1 MTVSDLYLTCFVVGF
16 VLSAASVLMGSMHPH
31 LHIHLPGGNVHVP
44 QVPHVGQT
52 PHVGHAPQ
60 AAHAP
65 HAGGSGARGATSN
78 TELPWINFGSVTA
91 FLAWFGGAGYLLTRY
106 SHLVAIVSLFVAV
119 VAGLIGAAIVFALVS
134 RLLVASEHPL
144 LDSDFEMV
152 GVLGRVSNSIREG
165 GTGELIYSQAGSR
178 RVCGARSDTGMAIP
192 KGAEVVVTRY
202 ERGLAYV
209 RTWEEL
215 EQGDDATLKA

>member
-16 VLSAASVLMGSMHPH
+16 LLSGASVLMGSLHPH
-31 LHIHLPGGNVHVP
+31 LHLHLPSGGHVHVP
-44 QVPHVGQT
+44 HV
-52 PHVGHAPQ
+52 PHVGHAPH
-60 AAHAP
+60 AGHAP
-65 HAGGSGARGATSN
+65 QGGARGATSS
-78 TELPWINFGSVTA
+78 TDLPWVNFGTVTA

-106 SHLVAIVSLFVAV
+106 SHLVAVLSLLVAIA
-119 VAGLIGAAIVFALVS
+119 AGLIGAALVFVLVS
-134 RLLVASEHPL
+134 KLLVASERPL

-209 RTWEEL
+209 RTWDEL
-215 EQGDDATLKA
+215 DKDMSEQGTGTRD